1 MRAAT
6 FNLFSGFSMRE
17 ITFGR
22 EQEKLF
28 SAHGINFGF
37 DVISIFNKSVR
48 IKSIDIQ
55 QPEFDLKNVSNIII
69 LAQKAVGKKGVRAV
83 DQAVHFFETVYF
95 NVKKAKVD
103 GVVSLDIKGYL
114 SFIKGNLFISRG
126 EILLKKIQ
134 LSTVPGVDFFR
145 DSSFYKPFDYI
156 FEAENQ
162 GTNFIVSRLE
172 VSNPILKFTGS
183 GSISNVQS
191 NPKASF
197 EINFFNILL
206 DDFPSI
212 NSNVVQSRGVVDST
226 LQIKGALDNLSIL
239 CNSKI
244 TNAHLV
250 FFNSIIFSEI
260 NGSAVVSIDH
270 IVGQNFSLFCN
281 GIPFSA
287 DFVFLNQ
294 IAPQLLLQLSSH
306 ETKGSETKDFILRFN
321 ADWLNDEFLGNIK
334 SSFRYKASKTSTS
347 IECNLKDFRLKY
359 EDDLF
364 VTADEFSS
372 NFSIKPASVVSEKAY
387 FNSGL
392 NLQHFFGIVRRQ
404 EDGFTLD
411 HLKGN
416 CYDGIFDGAIEF
428 VPKGSSI
435 SVKGEAHLR
444 GVDVDEFSKDVIPGQ
459 YLLSGLLDGDLRLDT
474 QSEDILKGQF
484 FVTKGTIE
492 NNPILDS
499 VGNFLGV
506 SALKKVS
513 FDELSIF
520 FSGGRE
526 ECSSQVKLKSPQVN
540 GILDGKISS
549 YDKLDGYLTVRLGTE
564 LLNESKTFKKILT
577 YIRHEEPS
585 VVFPFKI
592 SSYVHSPRIL
602 WLKNEFKEKLQS
614 MLPERNK
621 RFLQKQV
628 NNMVSKIEEE

>member
-1 MRAAT
+1 MRAVT
-6 FNLFSGFSMRE
+6 FNLFSGFSLKE
-17 ITFGR
+17 IVFG
-22 EQEKLF
+22 QEEEKFF
-28 SAHGINFGF
+28 SAREINFGF
-37 DVISIFNKSVR
+37 DVLSLLSKSIR
-48 IKSIDIQ
+48 IKSIDIEG
-55 QPEFDLKNVSNIII
+55 PALDLKNISNIII
-69 LAQKAVGKKGVRAV
+69 LGKKSLDKSGARAF
-83 DQAVHFFETVYF
+83 DQSVHFFETVYF
-95 NVKKAKVD
+95 NVRRAKVN
-103 GVVSLDIKGYL
+103 GVVTLDVKGYL
-114 SFIKGNLFISRG
+114 SFIKDNLYISRG
-126 EILLKKIQ
+126 EVLLKKIQ
-134 LSTVPGVDFFR
+134 ISTVPDIDFFR
-145 DSSFYKPFDYI
+145 DSSFYKPFDYV
-156 FEAENQ
+156 FEAENE
-162 GTNFIVSRLE
+162 GPNFIVSRLE
-172 VSNPILKFTGS
+172 VSNPGLKFTGS
-183 GSISNVQS
+183 GSLLNVPS
-191 NPKASF
+191 KPTAAF

-212 NSNVVQSRGVVDST
+212 NSKVVQSRGIVDST

-260 NGSAVVSIDH
+260 NGSAVVAVDH

-306 ETKGSETKDFILRFN
+306 NVKAAETKDFILRFN
-321 ADWLNDEFLGNIK
+321 ADWLNDEFLGNLK
-334 SSFRYKASKTSTS
+334 SSFRYTTSETSTS
-347 IECNLKDFRLKY
+347 IDCNLKDFRLKY

-364 VTADEFSS
+364 ITAERLSSGFSVR
-372 NFSIKPASVVSEKAY
+372 PAVASGKDY
-387 FNSGL
+387 FNSSL
-392 NLQHFFGIVRRQ
+392 SLKHFFGILRRQ
-404 EDGFTLD
+404 ENGFMLD
-411 HLKGN
+411 NLKGN
-416 CYDGIFDGAIEF
+416 CYDGILDGSIEF
-428 VPKGSSI
+428 VPKGSLI
-435 SVKGEAHLR
+435 SAKGEAHLR
-444 GVDVDEFSKDVIPGQ
+444 GVDVNEFSKDIVPGQ

-474 QSEDILKGQF
+474 ESEDILKGQF

-499 VGNFLGV
+499 VGNFLGI

-540 GILDGKISS
+540 GILDGKVSF

-564 LLNESKTFKKILT
+564 LLNDSKTFKKILT

-592 SSYVHSPRIL
+592 SSYVNSPRIL
-602 WLKNEFKEKLQS
+602 WLRNEFKEKLQS

-621 RFLQKQV
+621 RYLQGQV
-628 NNMVSKIEEE
+628 NNMVSKIEGE

>member
-1 MRAAT
+1 MRAAY
-6 FNLFSGFSMRE
+6 FNLFSGFSLKE
-17 ITFGR
+17 ITFGHG
-22 EQEKLF
+22 QEKF
-28 SAHGINFGF
+28 FFAREVNFGF
-37 DVISIFNKSVR
+37 DVLSLLSKSVR

-55 QPEFDLKNVSNIII
+55 GPELDFKNVSDIII
-69 LAQKAVGKKGVRAV
+69 LGKKSFDNKETRAV

-95 NVKKAKVD
+95 NVRKAKIN
-103 GVVSLDIKGYL
+103 GVVALDIKGYL

-134 LSTVPGVDFFR
+134 ISTVPDIDFFR
-145 DSSFYKPFDYI
+145 NSSFYKPFDYI

-162 GTNFIVSRLE
+162 GANFVVSRLE
-172 VSNPILKFTGS
+172 VSNPALKFTGS
-183 GSISNVQS
+183 GSISDIQS
-191 NPKASF
+191 KPSAAF

-212 NSNVVQSRGVVDST
+212 NSKVVQSRGVVDST

-260 NGSAVVSIDH
+260 NGSAVVAIDH

-306 ETKGSETKDFILRFN
+306 NAKGAETKDFILRFS
-321 ADWLNDEFLGNIK
+321 ADWLNDEFLGNLK
-334 SSFRYKASKTSTS
+334 TSFRYMTSETSTS
-347 IECNLKDFRLKY
+347 IDCNLKDFRLKY

-364 VTADEFSS
+364 VTAEGLTS
-372 NFSIKPASVVSEKAY
+372 NFSIKPAAVSEKAY
-387 FNSGL
+387 FNSNL
-392 NLQHFFGIVRRQ
+392 NLEHFFAILRRQ

-411 HLKGN
+411 NLKGN
-416 CYDGIFDGAIEF
+416 CYDGILEGSIEF
-428 VPKGSSI
+428 VPKGSLMSA
-435 SVKGEAHLR
+435 KGEAHVR
-444 GVDVDEFSKDVIPGQ
+444 GVDVNEFIKDVIPGQ
-459 YLLSGLLDGDLRLDT
+459 YVLSGLLDGDLRFDT

-484 FVTKGTIE
+484 FVTKGTVE

-513 FDELSIF
+513 FDELSMF
-520 FSGGRE
+520 FSGGRGE
-526 ECSSQVKLKSPQVN
+526 YSSQVKLKSSQVN

-585 VVFPFKI
+585 VAFPFKI
-592 SSYVHSPRIL
+592 SSYINSPRIL
-602 WLKNEFKEKLQS
+602 WLKNEFKEKLQN

-621 RFLQKQV
+621 RYLQGQV